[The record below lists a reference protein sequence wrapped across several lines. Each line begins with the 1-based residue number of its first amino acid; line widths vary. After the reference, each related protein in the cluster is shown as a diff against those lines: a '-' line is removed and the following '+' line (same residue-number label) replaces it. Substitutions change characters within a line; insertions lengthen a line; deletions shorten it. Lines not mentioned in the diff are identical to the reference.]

1 MKHFI
6 YALALLA
13 VTQIFS
19 QSIEKQLDAT
29 VFRNIGPFRGGRA
42 NGVSGVKGDP
52 LTYYMATT
60 GGGIWKT
67 TDAGHRWENISD
79 GYFSV
84 GATSAI
90 ITSESNPNI
99 IYAGTGEHAPRGV
112 MTSYGNG
119 VYKSND
125 AGKTWNHLG
134 LDATENI
141 SRIVIHPT
149 NPDIVYVAAQGALY
163 RPNDER
169 GIYKSTDGG
178 KSWRLVLHVDQNT
191 GASDLSLDMNNPMI
205 LYASMWDYQRSPW
218 EIRSGGPGSGLYKS
232 TDGGETWQRLE
243 NGLPKALGKMS
254 IAVSRADSNWVYSLI
269 ESDSNKELG
278 GLFLSK
284 NAGESWTRVND
295 DHRLIQRA
303 WYYIEVFPDP
313 KNRETV
319 TVLSAPHLYSTDAG
333 KSFKVI
339 DGYHGDYH
347 DMWINPENPKNRAI
361 ADDGGVSITFDNG
374 ENWTHQDNMPTAQ
387 LYRVSAD
394 NLWPYNLYAGQQD
407 NTSLRI
413 STIALGMGGISERHW
428 QYAAGGESA
437 FVAFDPNNP
446 QKTMGG
452 SYLGS
457 IDITDMTSLA
467 STNIINEPRQYLGL
481 AARDMKYLF
490 NWNAPIIRSI
500 HEKNTY
506 YHGSQYVLKTTDEGQ
521 NWTVISPDL
530 TRDQDAKQGKGGLP
544 YTNEA
549 VGAENYGTL
558 TYITESN
565 NPGTLYTASDDGLIH
580 RTTNGGATW
589 SNITPKK
596 LQESLIN
603 AIEVSPHDENTLFIA
618 TTRYKF
624 GDYKPGLYKTENGG
638 KSWEAINEG
647 IPYGAYTRVI
657 RQDSEVPNLL
667 FAGTELGLYISTDSG
682 AHWEKYM
689 RNLPVVPITDIL
701 VKGNDLVI
709 ATQGRSFW
717 ILDDLNVIRS
727 YASSGVKTLYP
738 PKTSMLGHWY
748 STMNSSDPSG
758 TDDFEGVNPAS
769 GATIYYHLPT
779 LTEDEKVTLTIYD
792 SEGQVIR
799 SFSSTED
806 LNYVSYDGYPSAEP
820 TLSKKEGLNRFV
832 WDLRHPNLEGV
843 PEVYIEASFRG
854 HKVSPGQYQIELK
867 FKDQVVRQP
876 IEVVASPLSKTTKE
890 EWMIYDTFMK
900 SAEANY
906 NEMTRQTNRLHSLSK
921 QLEKLIRSG
930 LTDSLIGQAKAL
942 QNELK
947 QWDAKMVQRLSK
959 AYDDVENYENGFTA
973 NYIRAFNEADSS
985 EPQVTEGTKRVIE
998 EYNKQWSL
1006 LKVEGNRLEYEA
1018 IPSLNKLLFEAGVGA
1033 LNNK

>member
-6 YALALLA
+6 YALSLLA
-13 VTQIFS
+13 VTSSFS

-125 AGKTWNHLG
+125 AGNTWSHLG
-134 LDATENI
+134 LEATENI
-141 SRIVIHPT
+141 SRIVVHPT
-149 NPDIVYVAAQGALY
+149 NPDIVFVAAQGALY
-163 RPNDER
+163 RPNKER
-169 GIYKSTDGG
+169 GIYKSIDGG
-178 KSWRLVLHVDQNT
+178 KSWKLVLHVDQNT
-191 GASDLSLDMNNPMI
+191 GASDLSLDMNNPMV

-232 TDGGETWQRLE
+232 TDGGETWERLE
-243 NGLPKALGKMS
+243 NGLPKVLGKMS

-284 NAGESWTRVND
+284 NAGESWSRIND

-313 KNRETV
+313 KNREAV

-347 DMWINPENPKNRAI
+347 DMWINPDNPNNRAS
-361 ADDGGVSITFDNG
+361 ADDGGVSITFDDG

-413 STIALGMGGISERHW
+413 STISLGMGGISERHW

-446 QKTMGG
+446 QKTVGG

-457 IDITDMTSLA
+457 IDITDMTSLT

-490 NWNAPIIRSI
+490 NWNAPIIKSQ
-500 HEKNTY
+500 HEPNTY
-506 YHGSQYVLKTTDEGQ
+506 FHGAQYVLKTTDEGHSWQ
-521 NWTVISPDL
+521 EISPDL
-530 TRDQDAKQGKGGLP
+530 TRNQYEKQGNGGVP

-558 TYITESN
+558 SYIIES
-565 NPGTLYTASDDGLIH
+565 PHEAGTMITGSDDGFVHIT
-580 RTTNGGATW
+580 RDGGKSW
-589 SNITPKK
+589 QNITPKK
-596 LQESLIN
+596 LPETLIN
-603 AIEVSPHDENTLFIA
+603 AIDISPHDKGTIYIA

-624 GDYKPGLYKTENGG
+624 NDFTPALYKSTDYG
-638 KSWEAINEG
+638 KSWKAISNG
-647 IPYGAYTRVI
+647 IPYGAYTRVV
-657 RQDSEVPNLL
+657 REDPVRKDLL
-667 FAGTELGLYISTDSG
+667 FAGTELGLYVSLDGGSN
-682 AHWEKYM
+682 WQPYQ
-689 RNLPVVPITDIL
+689 RNLPVTPITDLLI
-701 VKGNDLVI
+701 KHDDLII

-717 ILDDLNVIRS
+717 ILDDMGLVRQLDNT
-727 YASSGVKTLYP
+727 KETKLYQP
-738 PKTSMLGHWY
+738 ENSTIGNWY
-748 STMNSSDPSG
+748 SQLNSNYSDG
-758 TDDFEGVNPAS
+758 TSTFTGVNPAN
-769 GATIYYHLPT
+769 GVVVYYNLNEDDADKEITIKFFDQDNNLVR
-779 LTEDEKVTLTIYD
+779 EVSNQIDENFI
-792 SEGQVIR
+792 S
-799 SFSSTED
+799 
-806 LNYVSYDGYPSAEP
+806 
-820 TLSKKEGLNRFV
+820 
-832 WDLRHPNLEGV
+832 
-843 PEVYIEASFRG
+843 
-854 HKVSPGQYQIELK
+854 
-867 FKDQVVRQP
+867 
-876 IEVVASPLSKTTKE
+876 
-890 EWMIYDTFMK
+890 
-900 SAEANY
+900 
-906 NEMTRQTNRLHSLSK
+906 
-921 QLEKLIRSG
+921 
-930 LTDSLIGQAKAL
+930 
-942 QNELK
+942 
-947 QWDAKMVQRLSK
+947 
-959 AYDDVENYENGFTA
+959 
-973 NYIRAFNEADSS
+973 
-985 EPQVTEGTKRVIE
+985 
-998 EYNKQWSL
+998 
-1006 LKVEGNRLEYEA
+1006 
-1018 IPSLNKLLFEAGVGA
+1018 
-1033 LNNK
+1033 